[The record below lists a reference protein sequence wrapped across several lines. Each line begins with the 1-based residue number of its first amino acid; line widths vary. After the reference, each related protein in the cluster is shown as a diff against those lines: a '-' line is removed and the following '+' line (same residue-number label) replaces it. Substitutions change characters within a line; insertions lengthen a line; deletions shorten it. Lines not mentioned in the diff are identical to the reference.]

1 MRAIYKI
8 AKSELGTLF
17 YSPIA
22 WLILVIFVFQIFSC
36 FANLLEYSVNMKT
49 LDQVQ
54 GYQSY
59 MLFVIGGFAPYMTI
73 QSTLYLYIPLLTMGL
88 MSREYS
94 SGSIKLLFSSPIS
107 SLQIILGKYLSMLIY
122 GLIMMGSVLVLVIVG
137 YFSIKD
143 FDLSLVLSGWLG
155 LYLLMATYAAIG
167 LFMSTLTSYQIV
179 AALGTL
185 TLISFL
191 NFIGSLWQHIEGV
204 REVMYWFSLK
214 GRADEPIRGLICSED
229 ILYFILVSGMFLG
242 FSVLKLQLAR
252 QSCSMSVKVGK
263 YVGLVA
269 CVALVGYISTIP
281 QLKCFYDATA
291 NKDRT
296 ITPNSQEILKQVDGG
311 LTITSYVNLLDKFG
325 YLGMPSNWFNTRNI
339 FETFTRFKPETK
351 LKSYYYY
358 DNAAGANAS
367 REEMDKAIE
376 RLVLT
381 SDINSKSILT
391 PEQMREK
398 IDLSAEEYRYV
409 FLLERENG
417 QKAFLR
423 MYDDQGKYPSEAEI
437 SAVLKTMISK
447 SPRIAFLGGHGERSI
462 HDRSGVNYTSF
473 TTVLDSRGALI
484 NQGYTPCTLT
494 LSAGGDIPADIDVLV
509 IADLRKALTDDELIQ
524 VKRYIERGGN
534 LVVLGEPRRP
544 EYIAPVLEQL
554 GLAFVPG
561 VLVQPHEGY
570 AADYLWVTFTP
581 EGAELEPIFA
591 RMVELNNVLTMP
603 SATAIYETENV
614 GFEAIP
620 VFTTGTMKCWNE
632 LETKNFSLED
642 PTLNETIGEKENAY
656 VTGYALR
663 RDVKGKEQRVFVLG
677 DADCISNA
685 ELGVDREF
693 RRSNYALID
702 GMFRWLVY
710 DEYPIDI
717 SRPAAKDNDVYLT
730 PAGYAWVKIFLRWV
744 CPAIL
749 VLLGCLIW
757 FSRRIGI

>member
-36 FANLLEYSVNMKT
+36 FANLLEYSVNMRT

-242 FSVLKLQLAR
+242 FSVLKLQFAR

-269 CVALVGYISTIP
+269 CVALFGYISTIP

-339 FETFTRFKPETK
+339 FETFTRFKPETE

-494 LSAGGDIPADIDVLV
+494 LSTGGDIPADVDVLV

-534 LVVLGEPRRP
+534 LVVLGELRRP

-642 PTLNETIGEKENAY
+642 PTLNEAIGEKENAY
-656 VTGYALR
+656 VTGLC
-663 RDVKGKEQRVFVLG
+663 F
-677 DADCISNA
+677 
-685 ELGVDREF
+685 
-693 RRSNYALID
+693 
-702 GMFRWLVY
+702 
-710 DEYPIDI
+710 
-717 SRPAAKDNDVYLT
+717 AA
-730 PAGYAWVKIFLRWV
+730 
-744 CPAIL
+744 
-749 VLLGCLIW
+749 
-757 FSRRIGI
+757 

>member
-1 MRAIYKI
+1 
-8 AKSELGTLF
+8 
-17 YSPIA
+17 
-22 WLILVIFVFQIFSC
+22 
-36 FANLLEYSVNMKT
+36 
-49 LDQVQ
+49 
-54 GYQSY
+54 
-59 MLFVIGGFAPYMTI
+59 
-73 QSTLYLYIPLLTMGL
+73 
-88 MSREYS
+88 
-94 SGSIKLLFSSPIS
+94 
-107 SLQIILGKYLSMLIY
+107 
-122 GLIMMGSVLVLVIVG
+122 
-137 YFSIKD
+137 
-143 FDLSLVLSGWLG
+143 
-155 LYLLMATYAAIG
+155 
-167 LFMSTLTSYQIV
+167 MSTLTSYQIV

-242 FSVLKLQLAR
+242 FSVLKLQFAR

-269 CVALVGYISTIP
+269 CVALFGYISTIP

-494 LSAGGDIPADIDVLV
+494 LSTGGDIPADIDVLV

-642 PTLNETIGEKENAY
+642 PTLNEAIGEKENAY

-757 FSRRIGI
+757 FSRRMK

>member
-36 FANLLEYSVNMKT
+36 FANLLEYSVNMRT

-242 FSVLKLQLAR
+242 FSVLKLQFAR

-269 CVALVGYISTIP
+269 CVALFGYISTIP

-339 FETFTRFKPETK
+339 FETFTRFKPETE

-534 LVVLGEPRRP
+534 LVVLGELRRP

-642 PTLNETIGEKENAY
+642 PTLNEAIGEKENAY

-749 VLLGCLIW
+749 VLLGCVIW
-757 FSRRIGI
+757 FSRRMK

>member
-1 MRAIYKI
+1 
-8 AKSELGTLF
+8 
-17 YSPIA
+17 
-22 WLILVIFVFQIFSC
+22 
-36 FANLLEYSVNMKT
+36 
-49 LDQVQ
+49 
-54 GYQSY
+54 
-59 MLFVIGGFAPYMTI
+59 
-73 QSTLYLYIPLLTMGL
+73 
-88 MSREYS
+88 
-94 SGSIKLLFSSPIS
+94 
-107 SLQIILGKYLSMLIY
+107 
-122 GLIMMGSVLVLVIVG
+122 MMGSVLVLVIVG

-242 FSVLKLQLAR
+242 FSVLKLQFAR

-269 CVALVGYISTIP
+269 CVALFGYISTIP

-757 FSRRIGI
+757 FSRRMK

>member
-242 FSVLKLQLAR
+242 FSVLKLQFAR

-269 CVALVGYISTIP
+269 CVALFGYISTIP

-509 IADLRKALTDDELIQ
+509 IADLRKAFTDDELIQ

-642 PTLNETIGEKENAY
+642 PTLNEAIGEKENAY

-757 FSRRIGI
+757 FSRRMK

>member
-229 ILYFILVSGMFLG
+229 RLDFILVSGMFLG
-242 FSVLKLQLAR
+242 FSVLKLQFAR

-269 CVALVGYISTIP
+269 CVALFGYISTIP

-494 LSAGGDIPADIDVLV
+494 LSTGGDIPADIDVLV

-642 PTLNETIGEKENAY
+642 PTLNEAIGEKENAY

-757 FSRRIGI
+757 FSRRMK

>member
-242 FSVLKLQLAR
+242 FSVLKLQFAR

-269 CVALVGYISTIP
+269 CVALFGYISTIP

-339 FETFTRFKPETK
+339 FETFTRFKPETE

-642 PTLNETIGEKENAY
+642 PTLNEAIGEKENAY

-757 FSRRIGI
+757 FSRRMK

>member
-204 REVMYWFSLK
+204 REVMHWFSLK

-242 FSVLKLQLAR
+242 FSVLKLQFAR

-269 CVALVGYISTIP
+269 CVALFGYISTIP

-757 FSRRIGI
+757 FSRRMK

>member
-36 FANLLEYSVNMKT
+36 FANLLEYSVNMRT

-242 FSVLKLQLAR
+242 FSVLKLQFAR

-269 CVALVGYISTIP
+269 CVALFGYISTIP

-339 FETFTRFKPETK
+339 FETFTRFKPETE
-351 LKSYYYY
+351 LQSYYYY

-494 LSAGGDIPADIDVLV
+494 LSTGGDIPADVDVLV

-534 LVVLGEPRRP
+534 LVVLGELRRP

-642 PTLNETIGEKENAY
+642 PTLNEAIGEKENAY

-749 VLLGCLIW
+749 VLLGCVIW
-757 FSRRIGI
+757 FSRRMK

>member
-179 AALGTL
+179 AAVGTL

-242 FSVLKLQLAR
+242 FSVLKLQFAR

-269 CVALVGYISTIP
+269 CVALFGYISTIP

-757 FSRRIGI
+757 FSRRMK

>member
-242 FSVLKLQLAR
+242 FSVLKLQFAR
-252 QSCSMSVKVGK
+252 QSCSISVKVGK

-269 CVALVGYISTIP
+269 CVALFGYISTIP

-757 FSRRIGI
+757 FSRRMK

>member
-242 FSVLKLQLAR
+242 FSVLKLQFAR
-252 QSCSMSVKVGK
+252 QSCSMSGKVGK

-269 CVALVGYISTIP
+269 CVALFGYISTIP

-642 PTLNETIGEKENAY
+642 PTLNEAIGEKENAY

-757 FSRRIGI
+757 FSRRMK

>member
-242 FSVLKLQLAR
+242 FSVLKLQFAR

-269 CVALVGYISTIP
+269 CVALFGYISTIP

-339 FETFTRFKPETK
+339 FETFTRFKPETE

-494 LSAGGDIPADIDVLV
+494 LSTGGDIPADVDVLV

-642 PTLNETIGEKENAY
+642 PTLNEAIGEKENAY

-757 FSRRIGI
+757 FSRRMK

>member
-1 MRAIYKI
+1 
-8 AKSELGTLF
+8 
-17 YSPIA
+17 
-22 WLILVIFVFQIFSC
+22 
-36 FANLLEYSVNMKT
+36 
-49 LDQVQ
+49 
-54 GYQSY
+54 
-59 MLFVIGGFAPYMTI
+59 
-73 QSTLYLYIPLLTMGL
+73 
-88 MSREYS
+88 
-94 SGSIKLLFSSPIS
+94 
-107 SLQIILGKYLSMLIY
+107 
-122 GLIMMGSVLVLVIVG
+122 
-137 YFSIKD
+137 
-143 FDLSLVLSGWLG
+143 
-155 LYLLMATYAAIG
+155 
-167 LFMSTLTSYQIV
+167 
-179 AALGTL
+179 
-185 TLISFL
+185 
-191 NFIGSLWQHIEGV
+191 
-204 REVMYWFSLK
+204 MYWFSLK

-242 FSVLKLQLAR
+242 FSVLKLQFAR

-269 CVALVGYISTIP
+269 CVALFGYISTIP

-494 LSAGGDIPADIDVLV
+494 LSTGGDIPADVDVLV

-642 PTLNETIGEKENAY
+642 PTLNEAIGEKENAY

-749 VLLGCLIW
+749 VLLGCVIW
-757 FSRRIGI
+757 FSRRMK

>member
-242 FSVLKLQLAR
+242 FSVLKLQFAR

-269 CVALVGYISTIP
+269 CVALFGYISTIP

-554 GLAFVPG
+554 GLAFVPAL
-561 VLVQPHEGY
+561 LVQPHEGY

-757 FSRRIGI
+757 FSRRMK

>member
-242 FSVLKLQLAR
+242 FSVLKLQFAR

-269 CVALVGYISTIP
+269 CVALFGYISTIP

-544 EYIAPVLEQL
+544 EYIAPFLEQL

-561 VLVQPHEGY
+561 VLVQPHEEY

-642 PTLNETIGEKENAY
+642 PTLNEAIGEKENAY

-757 FSRRIGI
+757 FSRRMK

>member
-1 MRAIYKI
+1 MRVIYKI

-22 WLILVIFVFQIFSC
+22 WLILVIFVFQVFGS
-36 FANLLEYSVNMKT
+36 FANLLEYTVNAKT
-49 LDQVQ
+49 LGQMQ

-59 MLFVIGGFAPYMTI
+59 MLFVIGGFAPYTTI

-122 GLIMMGSVLVLVIVG
+122 GLIMMGSVLVLVVVAF
-137 YFSIKD
+137 FSIKD

-167 LFMSTLTSYQIV
+167 LFMSTLTSYQII

-185 TLISFL
+185 TFISFL

-214 GRADEPIRGLICSED
+214 GRADESIRGLICSED

-242 FSVLKLQLAR
+242 FSVLKLQFAR
-252 QSCSMSVKVGK
+252 RSCSVSVKVGK

-269 CVALVGYISTIP
+269 CVALLGYVSTIP

-358 DNAAGANAS
+358 DNSAGMNLS

-381 SDINSKSILT
+381 SDINPKNILT

-398 IDLSAEEYRYV
+398 IDLSAEEFRYV
-409 FLLERENG
+409 FLIERENG

-423 MYDDQGKYPSEAEI
+423 MFDDQGKYPSEAEI
-437 SAVLKTMISK
+437 SAE
-447 SPRIAFLGGHGERSI
+447 SPRIAFLSGHGERNI
-462 HDRSGVNYTSF
+462 YDGSGVNYTSF
-473 TTVLDSRGALI
+473 TTVLDSRSALV
-484 NQGYTPCTLT
+484 NQGYTPYTLT
-494 LSAGGDIPADIDVLV
+494 LTEGGDIPSDVDVLV

-524 VKRYIERGGN
+524 IKRYIEHGGN
-534 LVVLGEPRRP
+534 LVVIGEPRRQ
-544 EYIAPVLEQL
+544 EYMAPVLEQL

-561 VLVQPHEGY
+561 VLVQPREGY
-570 AADYLWVTFTP
+570 VADYLWARFTP
-581 EGAELEPIFA
+581 EGARLEPVFA
-591 RMVELNNVLTMP
+591 RMLELDNVLTMP
-603 SATAIYETENV
+603 SAAAIRKIGDR

-620 VFTTGTMKCWNE
+620 VFTTETTGCWNE
-632 LETKNFSLED
+632 LETKNFSLEE
-642 PTLNETIGEKENAY
+642 PRLNTALGEEEKAY

-663 RDVKGKEQRVFVLG
+663 RDVKEKEQRVFVLG
-677 DADCISNA
+677 DADCISNG
-685 ELGVDREF
+685 ELGANREF
-693 RRSNYALID
+693 RRSNYALTD

-710 DEYPIDI
+710 DEYPIDV
-717 SRPAAKDNDVYLT
+717 SRPAAKDNDTYLT
-730 PAGYAWVKIFLRWV
+730 PGGFAWIKVFLRWICPVLIVV
-744 CPAIL
+744 C
-749 VLLGCLIW
+749 GCVIW
-757 FSRRIGI
+757 VMRRMK

>member
-242 FSVLKLQLAR
+242 FSVLKLQFAR

-269 CVALVGYISTIP
+269 CVALFGYISTIP

-339 FETFTRFKPETK
+339 FETFTRFKPETE

-494 LSAGGDIPADIDVLV
+494 LSTGGDIPADVDVLV

-534 LVVLGEPRRP
+534 LVVLGELRRP

-642 PTLNETIGEKENAY
+642 PTLNEAIGEKENAY

-757 FSRRIGI
+757 FSRRMK

>member
-242 FSVLKLQLAR
+242 FSVLKLQFAR

-269 CVALVGYISTIP
+269 CVALFVYISTIP

-437 SAVLKTMISK
+437 SAVLKTMIPK

-757 FSRRIGI
+757 FSRRMK

>member
-242 FSVLKLQLAR
+242 FSVLKLQFAR

-269 CVALVGYISTIP
+269 CVALFGYISTIP

-717 SRPAAKDNDVYLT
+717 NRPAAKDNDVYLT

-757 FSRRIGI
+757 FSRRMK

>member
-242 FSVLKLQLAR
+242 FSVLKLQFAR

-269 CVALVGYISTIP
+269 CVALFGYISTIP

-656 VTGYALR
+656 VTGDALR

-757 FSRRIGI
+757 FSRRMK

>member
-242 FSVLKLQLAR
+242 FSVLKLQFAR

-269 CVALVGYISTIP
+269 CVALFGYISTIP

-509 IADLRKALTDDELIQ
+509 IADLRKALTDDEPIQ

-757 FSRRIGI
+757 FSRRMK

>member
-36 FANLLEYSVNMKT
+36 FANLVEYSVNMKT

-242 FSVLKLQLAR
+242 FSVLKLQFAR

-269 CVALVGYISTIP
+269 CVALFGYISTIP

-757 FSRRIGI
+757 FSRRMK

>member
-242 FSVLKLQLAR
+242 FSVLKLQFAR

-269 CVALVGYISTIP
+269 CVALFGYISTIP

-339 FETFTRFKPETK
+339 FEIFTRFKPETK

-642 PTLNETIGEKENAY
+642 PTLNEAIGEKENAY

-757 FSRRIGI
+757 FSRRMK

>member
-242 FSVLKLQLAR
+242 FSVLKLQFAR

-269 CVALVGYISTIP
+269 CVALFGYISTIP

-358 DNAAGANAS
+358 DNAAGANAL

-757 FSRRIGI
+757 FSRRMK

>member
-242 FSVLKLQLAR
+242 FSVLKLQFAR

-269 CVALVGYISTIP
+269 CVALFGYISTIP

-494 LSAGGDIPADIDVLV
+494 ISAGGDIPADIDVLV

-642 PTLNETIGEKENAY
+642 PTLNEAIGEKENAY

-757 FSRRIGI
+757 FSRRMK

>member
-1 MRAIYKI
+1 
-8 AKSELGTLF
+8 
-17 YSPIA
+17 
-22 WLILVIFVFQIFSC
+22 
-36 FANLLEYSVNMKT
+36 
-49 LDQVQ
+49 
-54 GYQSY
+54 
-59 MLFVIGGFAPYMTI
+59 
-73 QSTLYLYIPLLTMGL
+73 
-88 MSREYS
+88 
-94 SGSIKLLFSSPIS
+94 
-107 SLQIILGKYLSMLIY
+107 
-122 GLIMMGSVLVLVIVG
+122 
-137 YFSIKD
+137 
-143 FDLSLVLSGWLG
+143 
-155 LYLLMATYAAIG
+155 
-167 LFMSTLTSYQIV
+167 
-179 AALGTL
+179 
-185 TLISFL
+185 
-191 NFIGSLWQHIEGV
+191 
-204 REVMYWFSLK
+204 
-214 GRADEPIRGLICSED
+214 EPIRGLICSED

-242 FSVLKLQLAR
+242 FSVLKLQFAR

-269 CVALVGYISTIP
+269 CVALFGYISTIP

-339 FETFTRFKPETK
+339 FETFTRFKPETE

-494 LSAGGDIPADIDVLV
+494 LSTGGDIPADVDVLV

-642 PTLNETIGEKENAY
+642 PTLNEAIGEKENAY

-749 VLLGCLIW
+749 VLLGCVIW
-757 FSRRIGI
+757 FSRRMK

>member
-143 FDLSLVLSGWLG
+143 FDLSLVLYGWLG
-155 LYLLMATYAAIG
+155 LYLLIATYAAIG
-167 LFMSTLTSYQIV
+167 LLMSTLTSYQIV

-242 FSVLKLQLAR
+242 FSVLKLQFAR

-269 CVALVGYISTIP
+269 CVALFGYISTIP

-311 LTITSYVNLLDKFG
+311 LTITSFVNLLDKFG

-494 LSAGGDIPADIDVLV
+494 LSTGGDIPADIDVLV

-642 PTLNETIGEKENAY
+642 PTLNEAIGEKENAY

-757 FSRRIGI
+757 FSRRMK

>member
-229 ILYFILVSGMFLG
+229 ILYFIIVSGMFLG
-242 FSVLKLQLAR
+242 FSVLKLQFAR
-252 QSCSMSVKVGK
+252 QRCSMSVKVGK

-269 CVALVGYISTIP
+269 CVALFGYISTIP

-494 LSAGGDIPADIDVLV
+494 LSTGGDIPADVDVLV

-642 PTLNETIGEKENAY
+642 PTLNEAIGEKENAY

-757 FSRRIGI
+757 FSRRMK

>member
-242 FSVLKLQLAR
+242 FSVLKLQFAR

-269 CVALVGYISTIP
+269 CVALFGYISTIP

-494 LSAGGDIPADIDVLV
+494 LSTGGDIPADVDVLV

-534 LVVLGEPRRP
+534 LVVLGEPRRQ

-603 SATAIYETENV
+603 SAAAIYETENV

-642 PTLNETIGEKENAY
+642 PTLNEAIGEKENAY

-685 ELGVDREF
+685 ELGIDREF

-702 GMFRWLVY
+702 GMFQWLVY
-710 DEYPIDI
+710 DEYPIDV

-730 PAGYAWVKIFLRWV
+730 PVGYAWVKIFLRWV

-749 VLLGCLIW
+749 VLLGCVIW
-757 FSRRIGI
+757 FSRRMK

>member
-242 FSVLKLQLAR
+242 FSVLKLQFAR

-269 CVALVGYISTIP
+269 CVALFGYISTIP

-494 LSAGGDIPADIDVLV
+494 LSTGGDIPADIDVLV

-642 PTLNETIGEKENAY
+642 PTLNEAIGEKENAY

-757 FSRRIGI
+757 FSRRMK

>member
-191 NFIGSLWQHIEGV
+191 NFIGGLWQHIEGV

-242 FSVLKLQLAR
+242 FSVLKLQFAR

-269 CVALVGYISTIP
+269 CVALFGYISTIP

-339 FETFTRFKPETK
+339 FETFTRFKPETE

-494 LSAGGDIPADIDVLV
+494 LSTGGDIPADVDVLV

-642 PTLNETIGEKENAY
+642 PTLNEAIGEKENAY

-757 FSRRIGI
+757 FSRRMK

>member
-242 FSVLKLQLAR
+242 FSVLKLQFAR

-269 CVALVGYISTIP
+269 CVALFGYISTIP

-632 LETKNFSLED
+632 LKTKNFSLED

-757 FSRRIGI
+757 FSRRMK

>member
-8 AKSELGTLF
+8 AKSELCTLF

-191 NFIGSLWQHIEGV
+191 NFIGGLWQHIEGV

-242 FSVLKLQLAR
+242 FSVLKLQFAR

-269 CVALVGYISTIP
+269 CVALFGYISTIP

-494 LSAGGDIPADIDVLV
+494 LSTGGDIPADVDVLV

-642 PTLNETIGEKENAY
+642 PTLNEAIGEKENAY

-757 FSRRIGI
+757 FSRRMK

>member
-242 FSVLKLQLAR
+242 FSVLKLQFAR

-269 CVALVGYISTIP
+269 CVALFGYISTIP

-534 LVVLGEPRRP
+534 LAVLGEPRRP

-642 PTLNETIGEKENAY
+642 PTLNEAIGEKENAY

-757 FSRRIGI
+757 FSRRMK

>member
-242 FSVLKLQLAR
+242 FSVLKLQFAR

-269 CVALVGYISTIP
+269 CVALFGYISTIP

-291 NKDRT
+291 NTDRT

-494 LSAGGDIPADIDVLV
+494 LSTGGDIPADIDVLV

-642 PTLNETIGEKENAY
+642 PTLNEAIGEKENAY

-757 FSRRIGI
+757 FSRRMK

>member
-242 FSVLKLQLAR
+242 FSVLKLQFAR

-269 CVALVGYISTIP
+269 CVALFGYISTIP

-339 FETFTRFKPETK
+339 FETFTRFKPETE

-494 LSAGGDIPADIDVLV
+494 LSTGGDIPADVDVLV

-591 RMVELNNVLTMP
+591 RMVELNNLLTMP

-642 PTLNETIGEKENAY
+642 PTLNEAIGEKENAY

-749 VLLGCLIW
+749 VLLGCVIW
-757 FSRRIGI
+757 FSRRMK

>member
-242 FSVLKLQLAR
+242 FSVLKLQFAR

-269 CVALVGYISTIP
+269 CVALFGYISTIP

-494 LSAGGDIPADIDVLV
+494 LSTGGDIPADIDVLV

-561 VLVQPHEGY
+561 VLVQPHEEY

-642 PTLNETIGEKENAY
+642 PTLNEAIGEKENAY

-757 FSRRIGI
+757 FSRRMK

>member
-242 FSVLKLQLAR
+242 FSVLKLQFAR

-269 CVALVGYISTIP
+269 CVALFGYISTIP

-494 LSAGGDIPADIDVLV
+494 LSTGGDIPADVDVLV

-534 LVVLGEPRRP
+534 LVVLGESRRQ

-603 SATAIYETENV
+603 SAAAIYETENV

-642 PTLNETIGEKENAY
+642 PTLNEAIGEKENAY

-685 ELGVDREF
+685 ELGIDREF

-702 GMFRWLVY
+702 GMFQWLVY
-710 DEYPIDI
+710 DEYPIDV

-730 PAGYAWVKIFLRWV
+730 PVGYAWVKIFLRWV

-749 VLLGCLIW
+749 VLLGCVIW
-757 FSRRIGI
+757 FSRRMK

>member
-242 FSVLKLQLAR
+242 FSVLKLQFAR

-269 CVALVGYISTIP
+269 CVALFGYISTIP

-570 AADYLWVTFTP
+570 AADYLLVTFTP

-614 GFEAIP
+614 GFEPIP

-757 FSRRIGI
+757 FSRRMK